1 MTDGPRTTKKRAL
14 AKTITWRVAA
24 TLDTFLISLFI
35 TGSFAWA
42 SSIASIEVLTKMFL
56 YYGHERL
63 WDRLSWGLKP
73 GG

>member
-1 MTDGPRTTKKRAL
+1 MSDGPRTTRKRSL
-14 AKTITWRVAA
+14 AKTLTWRVTA
-24 TLDTFLISLFI
+24 TFDTFLISLFI

-63 WDRLSWGLKP
+63 WSRFNWGVD
-73 GG
+73 

>member
-1 MTDGPRTTKKRAL
+1 MTDGPGTSRKRSL
-14 AKTITWRVAA
+14 AKTLTWRVTA
-24 TLDTFLISLFI
+24 TFDTFLISLFI

-63 WDRLSWGLKP
+63 WSRYNWGVD
-73 GG
+73 